1 IKSSQGGL
9 YNETKPDRSLC
20 PKIEKTI
27 APTDIDITKIN
38 MSKNQGFRDTENVSL
53 KKVKDQGIVITGASS
68 GIGLVTA
75 RVDASMGAKVVVAA
89 RNEDALKQLVKGV
102 GQTYKCTKKDLNY
115 EFGGS
120 TENLVYYMNSK

>member
-1 IKSSQGGL
+1 
-9 YNETKPDRSLC
+9 
-20 PKIEKTI
+20 
-27 APTDIDITKIN
+27 